1 MPGSDPEEEQTAAGQ
16 RKIGIRPAYNRC
28 WMWKKAVPP
37 ASRARGGLLP
47 DSPRSRFIGD
57 MIIACP
63 ACATRYEVPE
73 SAVGPNGRTVRCAKC
88 RHSWFEDGSGG
99 HLIGAEEAAS
109 PEDPS
114 IAAPA
119 EGEQASAAILPE
131 DEADLGTSNSEP
143 VDAEPWDGAE
153 PPVPAEEIAEEH
165 DAAPPVRR
173 RSRWRLWAWAAVIA
187 IVLGGATAA
196 AASYWGLP
204 DWMPVQRSTFAA
216 SQPGL
221 KLDFPA
227 DRQERRQLPN
237 GTEFFGASG
246 TITNVRDQ
254 VQPVPPIL
262 IVLRDERN
270 RIVFSWEVAPPKRS
284 LAPGESITVNE
295 AMTDVPRSARVAE
308 IGWKPV

>member
-1 MPGSDPEEEQTAAGQ
+1 
-16 RKIGIRPAYNRC
+16 
-28 WMWKKAVPP
+28 
-37 ASRARGGLLP
+37 
-47 DSPRSRFIGD
+47 

-63 ACATRYEVPE
+63 ACATRYDVPE

-88 RHSWFEDGSGG
+88 RHSWFEDGSGDFDEPNG
-99 HLIGAEEAAS
+99 PVLAEEDEGAS
-109 PEDPS
+109 TSAQDQDLGEGTDVDNGTPFQDGAFVEEGPVAEDTVLAEYAVLDGSDAELDGTQTWDP
-114 IAAPA
+114 AAPA
-119 EGEQASAAILPE
+119 ATIE
-131 DEADLGTSNSEP
+131 DEGIE
-143 VDAEPWDGAE
+143 EEG
-153 PPVPAEEIAEEH
+153 VPAPAAE
-165 DAAPPVRR
+165 APPAPRK
-173 RSRWRLWAWAAVIA
+173 SRWRFWAWAAVIVA
-187 IVLGGATAA
+187 VLGGATAA

-204 DWMPVQRSTFAA
+204 DWMPVQRPAFAA

-237 GTEFFGASG
+237 GTEFFGARG
-246 TITNVRDQ
+246 TITNVDSQ
-254 VQPVPPIL
+254 AQPVPPIL
-262 IVLRDERN
+262 IVLRDERD